1 MEAPDSNSPTIPN
14 SGNSIAL
21 STPVWPTIDGPLGLT
36 EDESLSYA
44 RKFYYFG
51 FALLPLLWGVNCFYF
66 WPVLRHSRAF
76 PRLRHYV
83 VASAVGFSV
92 SVVLLSTWALTFAI
106 GGEHLFGSVW
116 GNLLMYNLADR
127 LGLTSW
133 S

>member
-51 FALLPLLWGVNCFYF
+51 FALLPLLWGVNCLYF

-76 PRLRHYV
+76 PRLRHCKFLSLRCQFSLPFCV
-83 VASAVGFSV
+83 FFFFRLFAFFIHLNFDLGFRGRV
-92 SVVLLSTWALTFAI
+92 
-106 GGEHLFGSVW
+106 
-116 GNLLMYNLADR
+116 
-127 LGLTSW
+127 
-133 S
+133 